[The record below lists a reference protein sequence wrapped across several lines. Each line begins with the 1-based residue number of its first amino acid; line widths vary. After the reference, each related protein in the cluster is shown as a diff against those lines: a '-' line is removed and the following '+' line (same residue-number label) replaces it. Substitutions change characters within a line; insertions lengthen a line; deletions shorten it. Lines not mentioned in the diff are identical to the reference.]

1 MLLAFSSLV
10 QNADS
15 FTNNSNKTCAYDV
28 TESHNSPLRD
38 NTTEVLWQQ
47 FSNMFTETLI
57 ERRQS
62 RNKSELQYKRVK
74 KSK

>member
-28 TESHNSPLRD
+28 TESHNSLAEGQHHGSPMATVLKLVYRD
-38 NTTEVLWQQ
+38 AYR
-47 FSNMFTETLI
+47 TETI
-57 ERRQS
+57 KKQERIA
-62 RNKSELQYKRVK
+62 V
-74 KSK
+74 